1 MNMSPELCNFIAIYN
16 NALKAGHR
24 MFIVPSSYYVRDF
37 VIYLRAAGYIL
48 GYHYLPDQTI
58 RIYPPA
64 HHFALSELTMISR
77 PSRSIFFSAHRL
89 RRDLNAG
96 LKYWVRT
103 PNGRF
108 CDSYECCLE
117 GRGGLILARF
127 M

>member
-1 MNMSPELCNFIAIYN
+1 MSADLCNFIAIYN

-24 MFIVPSSYYVRDF
+24 MFVVSSSSQVLNF
-37 VIYLRAAGYIL
+37 LIYLRASGYVL
-48 GYHYLPDQTI
+48 GYHQLSDQTI

-64 HHFALSELTMISR
+64 QHLALSELLMISR
-77 PSRSIFFSAHRL
+77 PSRAVFFSAHRL

-103 PNGRF
+103 PSGRF

-117 GRGGLILARF
+117 GNGGLILARF
-127 M
+127 ILR